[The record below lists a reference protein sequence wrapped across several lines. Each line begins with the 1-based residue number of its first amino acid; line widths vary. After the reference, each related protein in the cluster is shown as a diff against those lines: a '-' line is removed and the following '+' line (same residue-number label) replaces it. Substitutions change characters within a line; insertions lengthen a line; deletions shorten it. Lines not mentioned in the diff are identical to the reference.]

1 MTDLIT
7 RFATAGHIFINRL
20 ALQKGWT
27 GGHVIKCE
35 FHRNLNTTSK
45 YRWDLVF
52 TGRFNEGDIT
62 ESQIIVLGVRDAT
75 EEEVLAHMAADTD
88 PAPRP
93 ANPDDQPKET
103 P

>member
-1 MTDLIT
+1 MTDLVT

-27 GGHVIKCE
+27 GGRVIKCE
-35 FHRNLNTTSK
+35 LHRNLNTTSK
-45 YRWDLVF
+45 CRWELVF

-62 ESQIIVLGVRDAT
+62 EPQIIVVGVRNAT

-93 ANPDDQPKET
+93 ANPFARSKET
-103 P
+103 